1 MTNTNYTDPFDE
13 EDWDENPSSIFS
25 LGIILDELQS
35 GKISD
40 EEIKRYVEV
49 KSEVSS
55 KNDPV
60 KELLF
65 LRDHISLL
73 SSKVNSFVYK
83 RLIELKKENLSQEEK
98 NKIIKIDKD
107 LLSVIE
113 VSKIIGVSRQ
123 QVYNLMDD
131 RKLPYIQV
139 GEKGRKVLKSELE
152 KYISSRKKG

>member
-1 MTNTNYTDPFDE
+1 MVVNSIIDQFDE
-13 EDWDENPSSIFS
+13 EDWDEDPSSIFL
-25 LGIILDELQS
+25 LGSILDEIQS

-40 EEIKRYVEV
+40 KEIKRYVEV

-65 LRDHISLL
+65 LRDYISLL

-83 RLIELKKENLSQEEK
+83 RLIELKKENISTDEK
-98 NKIIKIDKD
+98 KKIIKIDKD

-123 QVYNLMDD
+123 QVYNLIEEG
-131 RKLPYIQV
+131 KLPSYQL
-139 GEKGRKVLKSELE
+139 GKKGLKVSKNELE
-152 KYISSRKKG
+152 KFISSRKKE

>member
-1 MTNTNYTDPFDE
+1 MTHKKYKDPFDE
-13 EDWDENPSSIFS
+13 EDWDEDPSSIFS
-25 LGIILDELQS
+25 LGIILDEIQS

-40 EEIKRYVEV
+40 KDIKKYVEV

-65 LRDHISLL
+65 LRDYISLL

-83 RLIELKKENLSQEEK
+83 RLIELKKENISPEEK
-98 NKIIKIDKD
+98 KKIVKIDKD

-113 VSKIIGVSRQ
+113 VSKIIDVSRQ
-123 QVYNLMDD
+123 QVYNLINEG
-131 RKLPYIQV
+131 KLQAYQL
-139 GEKGRKVLKSELE
+139 GDKGTKVSKIELE
-152 KYISSRKKG
+152 NFISSRKKS

>member
-1 MTNTNYTDPFDE
+1 MTNKNHTDPFDE

-83 RLIELKKENLSQEEK
+83 RLIELKKENISPEEK
-98 NKIIKIDKD
+98 KKIVKIDKD

-123 QVYNLMDD
+123 QVYNLIEEG
-131 RKLPYIQV
+131 KLSSYQL
-139 GEKGRKVLKSELE
+139 GKKGLKISKTELE
-152 KYISSRKKG
+152 KFISSRKKG

>member
-1 MTNTNYTDPFDE
+1 MADKKYKDPFDE
-13 EDWDENPSSIFS
+13 EDWEEDPSSIFS

-40 EEIKRYVEV
+40 QEIKKYVEV

-65 LRDHISLL
+65 LRDYISLL

-83 RLIELKKENLSQEEK
+83 RLIELKKENISPEEK
-98 NKIIKIDKD
+98 DKIIKIDKD

-113 VSKIIGVSRQ
+113 VSKIIRVSRQ
-123 QVYNLMDD
+123 QVYNLIDEG
-131 RKLPYIQV
+131 KLQAYQL
-139 GEKGRKVLKSELE
+139 GKKGRRVSKKELE
-152 KYISSRKKG
+152 EFISSRKKS